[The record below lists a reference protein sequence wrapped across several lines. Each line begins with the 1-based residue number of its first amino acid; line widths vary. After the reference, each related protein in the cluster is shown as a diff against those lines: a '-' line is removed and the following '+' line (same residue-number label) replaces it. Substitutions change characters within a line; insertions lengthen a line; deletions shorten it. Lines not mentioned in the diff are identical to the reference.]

1 MIKEGSTLS
10 RVGTGIAIAC
20 LLTVL
25 GFGLKVYGNQDQQF
39 TKDDARAAQSEAFLY
54 NESVYVHK
62 DVSAAQFSAIKE
74 QLDRMERK
82 IDRLEAEK

>member
-10 RVGTGIAIAC
+10 KIGTGIAIAC
-20 LLTVL
+20 LLAVL
-25 GFGLKVYGNQDQQF
+25 GFGLKVYGDQDQQF
-39 TKDDARAAQSEAFLY
+39 TKDDARAAQAEAFLY
-54 NESVYVHK
+54 NEQTYAHK
-62 DVSAAQFSAIKE
+62 ETSAIQFATIKE